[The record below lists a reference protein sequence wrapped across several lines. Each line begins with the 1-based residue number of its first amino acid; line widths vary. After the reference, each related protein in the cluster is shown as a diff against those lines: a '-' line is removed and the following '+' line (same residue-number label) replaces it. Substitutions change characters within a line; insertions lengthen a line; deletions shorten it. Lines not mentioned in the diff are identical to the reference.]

1 MSCFFVTG
9 GCGFIGS
16 AYIRF
21 LMNSTNHQVI
31 NIDKLTYA
39 SNLKSL
45 EMVEKNPRYH
55 FVQGDIL
62 DEKLLE
68 GLFKEFHPDY
78 VVHLAAESHV
88 DRSIQNSRNFIET
101 NIVGTYNL
109 LEISRKYWLSLS
121 SKEKLKFKFHHISTD
136 EVFGSLSS
144 IGLFSEESPYDPS
157 SPYSASKAGSD
168 HLVRSW
174 HKTYGLPTLISNCS
188 NNYGPYQFPEKLIP
202 LTIMNAMEDKPITIY
217 GDGMNVRDWIFV
229 EDHVEA
235 MYAVILKGEAG
246 NSYCI
251 GGDNQKTNVEVVEE
265 LCNILDAILPRKPN
279 LQSSHHDLITFIK
292 DRPGHD
298 FRYAIESSKIHKN
311 LQWKPK
317 ETFQSGLK
325 KTIEWYINNKA
336 WLENIKQ
343 ASKEL

>member
-1 MSCFFVTG
+1 MSCFLVTG
-9 GCGFIGS
+9 GSGFIGS

-21 LMNSTNHQVI
+21 LLTSTNHQVI

-62 DEKLLE
+62 DEKLLGE
-68 GLFKEFHPDY
+68 LFEEFHPEY

-101 NIVGTYNL
+101 NIIGTYNL

-121 SKEKLKFKFHHISTD
+121 SNEQLKFKFHHISTD

-144 IGLFSEESPYDPS
+144 IGLFNEESPYNPS

-202 LTIMNAMEDKPITIY
+202 LTIMNAMEEKPITIY

-235 MYAVILKGEAG
+235 MYAVILNGEVG
-246 NSYCI
+246 SSYCI
-251 GGDNQKTNVEVVEE
+251 GGDNQKTNVEVVQE
-265 LCNILDAILPRKPN
+265 LCNILDAILPRNTSP
-279 LQSSHHDLITFIK
+279 QSSYHDLITFIE

-311 LQWKPK
+311 LQWKPT
-317 ETFQSGLK
+317 ETFQSGLE
-325 KTIEWYINNKA
+325 KTVQWYIKNTA
-336 WLENIKQ
+336 WLENTK
-343 ASKEL
+343 SSTNTS

>member
-1 MSCFFVTG
+1 
-9 GCGFIGS
+9 
-16 AYIRF
+16 
-21 LMNSTNHQVI
+21 
-31 NIDKLTYA
+31 
-39 SNLKSL
+39 
-45 EMVEKNPRYH
+45 
-55 FVQGDIL
+55 
-62 DEKLLE
+62 
-68 GLFKEFHPDY
+68 
-78 VVHLAAESHV
+78 
-88 DRSIQNSRNFIET
+88 
-101 NIVGTYNL
+101 
-109 LEISRKYWLSLS
+109 
-121 SKEKLKFKFHHISTD
+121 
-136 EVFGSLSS
+136 
-144 IGLFSEESPYDPS
+144 
-157 SPYSASKAGSD
+157 
-168 HLVRSW
+168 
-174 HKTYGLPTLISNCS
+174 
-188 NNYGPYQFPEKLIP
+188 
-202 LTIMNAMEDKPITIY
+202 MNAMEDKPITIY

>member
-1 MSCFFVTG
+1 
-9 GCGFIGS
+9 
-16 AYIRF
+16 
-21 LMNSTNHQVI
+21 
-31 NIDKLTYA
+31 
-39 SNLKSL
+39 
-45 EMVEKNPRYH
+45 MVEKNPRYH
-55 FVQGDIL
+55 FVHGDIL
-62 DEKLLE
+62 DEKLLGE
-68 GLFKEFHPDY
+68 LFKEFHPDY

-121 SKEKLKFKFHHISTD
+121 PKEKLKFKFHHISTD

-251 GGDNQKTNVEVVEE
+251 GGDNQKTNVEVVHE
-265 LCNILDAILPRKPN
+265 LCNILDAILPRNMNP
-279 LQSSHHDLITFIK
+279 QSSYHDLITFIK

-317 ETFQSGLK
+317 ETFQTGLK
-325 KTIEWYINNKA
+325 KTIQWYIDNA
-336 WLENIKQ
+336 SWLENTK
-343 ASKEL
+343 SSTKKS

>member
-9 GCGFIGS
+9 GSGFIGS

-21 LMNSTNHQVI
+21 LISSTDHQVI

-39 SNLKSL
+39 SNLDSL

-62 DEKLLE
+62 DEKLLGE
-68 GLFKEFHPDY
+68 LFKEFHPDY

-101 NIVGTYNL
+101 NIIGTYNL
-109 LEISRKYWLSLS
+109 LEISRKYWLSLG

-144 IGLFSEESPYDPS
+144 KGLFNEESPYNPS

-174 HKTYGLPTLISNCS
+174 YKTYGLPILISNCS

-202 LTIMNAMEDKPITIY
+202 LTIMNAMEGKPITIY
-217 GDGMNVRDWIFV
+217 GDGKNVRDWIFV

-235 MYAVILKGEAG
+235 MYAVLTKCDIGS
-246 NSYCI
+246 SYCI
-251 GGDNQKTNVEVVEE
+251 GGNSQKTNLEVVKEV
-265 LCNILDAILPRKPN
+265 CNILETILPRDIN
-279 LQSSHHDLITFIK
+279 LQSSYHDLITFTK

-298 FRYAIESSKIHKN
+298 FRYAIDTSKIYDS
-311 LQWKPK
+311 LGWKPR
-317 ETFQSGLK
+317 ETFKSGLE
-325 KTIEWYINNKA
+325 KTIKWYIDNTF
-336 WLENIKQ
+336 WLENVNRETQK
-343 ASKEL
+343 L

>member
-1 MSCFFVTG
+1 MSCFLVTG
-9 GCGFIGS
+9 GSGFIGS

-21 LMNSTNHQVI
+21 LINSTNHQVI

-39 SNLKSL
+39 SNLESL

-55 FVQGDIL
+55 FVEGDIL
-62 DEKLLE
+62 DEKLL
-68 GLFKEFHPDY
+68 GKLFQDFHPDY

-101 NIVGTYNL
+101 NIIGTYNL
-109 LEISRKYWLSLS
+109 LEISRRYWLSLS
-121 SKEKLKFKFHHISTD
+121 SKERLKFKFHHISTD

-144 IGLFSEESPYDPS
+144 IGLFNEKSPYDPS

-202 LTIMNAMEDKPITIY
+202 LTIMNAMEEKPITIY

-265 LCNILDAILPRKPN
+265 LCNILDAILPRNMSP
-279 LQSSHHDLITFIK
+279 QSSYHDLITFIK

-311 LQWKPK
+311 LQWKPA
-317 ETFQSGLK
+317 ETFQSGLE
-325 KTIEWYINNKA
+325 KTVQWYIKNIS
-336 WLENIKQ
+336 WLKNTK
-343 ASKEL
+343 SSTKTS

>member
-1 MSCFFVTG
+1 MSCFLVTG
-9 GCGFIGS
+9 GSGFIGS

-21 LMNSTNHQVI
+21 LITSTNHQVI

-39 SNLKSL
+39 SNLESL
-45 EMVEKNPRYH
+45 EMVENNPRYH

-62 DEKLLE
+62 DDKLLGE
-68 GLFKEFHPDY
+68 LFKDFHPDY

-101 NIVGTYNL
+101 NIIGTHNL
-109 LEISRKYWLSLS
+109 LEISRNYWLSLS

-144 IGLFSEESPYDPS
+144 KGLFNEESPYDPS

-202 LTIMNAMEDKPITIY
+202 LTIMNAMEEKPITIY
-217 GDGMNVRDWIFV
+217 GDGTNVRDWIFV
-229 EDHVEA
+229 EDHIEA
-235 MYAVILKGEAG
+235 MYSVILKGEVG
-246 NSYCI
+246 SSYSI
-251 GGDNQKTNVEVVEE
+251 GGGNQKTNLEVVEAV
-265 LCNILDAILPRKPN
+265 CNVLDTVLPRDTSPK
-279 LQSSHHDLITFIK
+279 SSYHDLITFIN

-298 FRYAIESSKIHKN
+298 FRYAIDSSKIHNN
-311 LQWKPK
+311 LQLKPR
-317 ETFQSGLK
+317 ETFQSGLE
-325 KTIEWYINNKA
+325 KTIQWYIENIT
-336 WLENIKQ
+336 WLENTKSLNKII
-343 ASKEL
+343 

>member
-9 GCGFIGS
+9 GSGFIGS

-39 SNLKSL
+39 SNLESL
-45 EMVEKNPRYH
+45 EMVETNPRYH
-55 FVQGDIL
+55 FVHGDIL
-62 DEKLLE
+62 DEKLLGE
-68 GLFKEFHPDY
+68 LFKEFHPDY

-121 SKEKLKFKFHHISTD
+121 PKEKLKFKFHHISTD

-144 IGLFSEESPYDPS
+144 MGLFNEESPYDPS

-202 LTIMNAMEDKPITIY
+202 
-217 GDGMNVRDWIFV
+217 
-229 EDHVEA
+229 
-235 MYAVILKGEAG
+235 
-246 NSYCI
+246 
-251 GGDNQKTNVEVVEE
+251 
-265 LCNILDAILPRKPN
+265 
-279 LQSSHHDLITFIK
+279 
-292 DRPGHD
+292 
-298 FRYAIESSKIHKN
+298 
-311 LQWKPK
+311 
-317 ETFQSGLK
+317 
-325 KTIEWYINNKA
+325 
-336 WLENIKQ
+336 
-343 ASKEL
+343 